1 MKAVILAG
9 GKGTRL
15 GKHFESIPKPMVQID
30 RYPILLHV
38 MDIYASQGIR
48 DFVILTGHQGHIIRE
63 FFFNFWP
70 RFNDFTINLQSGE
83 YKSEFLSQGRDWN
96 VSILDTGEETM
107 TGGRLLRA
115 KNFLKKDSSFFLTYG
130 DGLANIDLKLLLKHH
145 QKKGTIATVTAV
157 SPPGRFGALRVSN
170 GVVQQ
175 FMEKPKGDGSFING
189 GFFVFSNK
197 IFDYIEGDSTI
208 LEQEPLLKLVE
219 EGMLSS
225 YEHTGFWQ
233 CMDTP
238 RDVELIRKLASNH
251 PYPWF
256 VNESQ
261 TIEK

>member
-15 GKHFESIPKPMVQID
+15 SGFVESIPKPMVQID
-30 RYPILLHV
+30 RFPILLHV
-38 MDIYASQGIR
+38 MDIYASQGIK
-48 DFVILTGHQGHIIRE
+48 DFVILTGHQGHLIRE
-63 FFFNFWP
+63 FFFNFWS

-83 YKSEFLSQGRDWN
+83 YNSESVSQGRDWN

-115 KNFLKKDSSFFLTYG
+115 KTFLQNDPSFFLTYG
-130 DGLANIDLKLLLKHH
+130 DGLANIDLTLLLKHH
-145 QKKGTIATVTAV
+145 QEKGTIATVTAV
-157 SPPGRFGALRVSN
+157 SPPGRFGALRMNN
-170 GVVQQ
+170 GIVEQ
-175 FMEKPKGDGSFING
+175 FMEKPKGDGSYING

-197 IFDYIEGDSTI
+197 IFDYIKGDSTI

-225 YEHTGFWQ
+225 YEHPGFWQ

-238 RDVELIRKLASNH
+238 RDVELIRQLASSY
-251 PYPWF
+251 PLPWF